1 MGVETAQGM
10 LSLQPLD
17 CPANTAHTW
26 IGWIQMPIPSYEPGR
41 EPLVR
46 DRQPRFSRGQQLEM
60 TKPSQREITPVT
72 GEEWRLLGFYHELD
86 PDRRVWHLRGS
97 RSGLLG
103 FARLI
108 ARHAES
114 TTVSPETEPLPL
126 GPYGDLQVKFWERPG
141 IDDESIHGRP
151 DDLRRLAQLIE
162 SGLADTQPGGKVVI
176 GPEYAGDVE
185 CSLLFEVMDDDFDPA
200 DAVGPVPVEEAAPS
214 RAAASPQVAFKF
226 QDPSDAEWEGLV
238 HLEGSDLV
246 FQYEKKAT
254 MLDKVATYFGASRP
268 GVSDMILS
276 LSDVTVARFKR
287 GVFGAH
293 LTLQVNDIN
302 LLEGVPRTKA
312 GTVRL
317 NFQRADRDIAAG
329 LAAAIDELLEEE
341 RR

>member
-1 MGVETAQGM
+1 
-10 LSLQPLD
+10 
-17 CPANTAHTW
+17 
-26 IGWIQMPIPSYEPGR
+26 
-41 EPLVR
+41 
-46 DRQPRFSRGQQLEM
+46 M

-86 PDRRVWHLRGS
+86 PDRRVWRLCGS

-108 ARHAES
+108 ARYAES

-151 DDLRRLAQLIE
+151 DDLRRLAQLVE
-162 SGLADTQPGGKVVI
+162 SGLADTQPGRKVLI
-176 GPEYAGDVE
+176 GPEYAGDAE

-200 DAVGPVPVEEAAPS
+200 DAVGPVPVDETTPVQAPG
-214 RAAASPQVAFKF
+214 SPQVAFKF
-226 QDPSDAEWEGLV
+226 HDPSDAEWEGLV
-238 HLEGSDLV
+238 HLEGPDLV
-246 FQYEKKAT
+246 FQYEKKET
-254 MLDKVATYFGASRP
+254 VFDKVATYFGKSRP
-268 GVSDMILS
+268 GVTDMILP
-276 LSDVTVARFKR
+276 LSTVTLARFKR

-312 GTVRL
+312 GTIRL
-317 NFQRADRDIAAG
+317 NFQRADRDIAAA
-329 LAAAIDELLEEE
+329 LSAAIDELFEEA
-341 RR
+341 R